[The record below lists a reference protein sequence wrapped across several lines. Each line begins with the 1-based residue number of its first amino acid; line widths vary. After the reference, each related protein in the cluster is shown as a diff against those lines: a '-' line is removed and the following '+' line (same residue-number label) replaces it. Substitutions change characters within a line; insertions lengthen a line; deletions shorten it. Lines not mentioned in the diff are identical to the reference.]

1 MSTLTWITEKELERE
16 INNKGDQFRW
26 KKTIKIFIA
35 VVRKRGNVSGHHGE
49 NERQRRKSEQ
59 EHIKNTTKKFLEF
72 FSCSRAKQWQRNV
85 QKKGWCTCKVGFML
99 IRPTDV
105 FWLFSLPSPL
115 TITRCYISFE

>member
-1 MSTLTWITEKELERE
+1 MDNRERARARDKQQRRPISLEE
-16 INNKGDQFRW
+16 NHKN
-26 KKTIKIFIA
+26 FIA

-59 EHIKNTTKKFLEF
+59 EHIKHVTKKFVEF
-72 FSCSRAKQWQRNV
+72 FSCSRAKQWQKNV

-115 TITRCYISFE
+115 TITRFYILFE